1 MIIKY
6 YCRVS
11 FTTEQ
16 NEVLWETLT
25 LIGGRPLLILRSNTR
40 LIREQVGASERFITE
55 LQMS

>member
-1 MIIKY
+1 MKY

-11 FTTEQ
+11 FATEQ

>member
-25 LIGGRPLLILRSNTR
+25 LIGGRPLLILRNTR
-40 LIREQVGASERFITE
+40 VAGYDAYFFW
-55 LQMS
+55 